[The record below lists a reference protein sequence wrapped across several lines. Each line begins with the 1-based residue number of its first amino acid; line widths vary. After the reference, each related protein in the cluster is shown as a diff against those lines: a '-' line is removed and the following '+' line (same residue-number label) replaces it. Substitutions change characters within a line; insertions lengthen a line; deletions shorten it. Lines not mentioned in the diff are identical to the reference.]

1 LDIDMKRIGIVTTGG
16 DAPGMNAAIRSA
28 VRTAIFYNIE
38 VIGIYDGFRGLYEKK
53 FEKLTSRSV
62 SGIINQGGTILK
74 TKRFYEFKKREIRE
88 KCFENLIE
96 AKIDGLIV
104 IGGDGSAKGAYLLYS
119 EFNFPV
125 VHVPASIDN
134 DIYGTDYTI
143 GFDTAVN
150 TAIDALD
157 KIRDTATSHERTFI
171 IEVMGRESGIL
182 ALEIGI
188 VCGAEIV
195 IIPEVEMNIDK
206 IVEEI
211 KEEGE
216 KGKKSCIIVLA
227 EGAGKAED
235 LTKILSEK
243 LPDREIRYT
252 VLGYIQRGGKPT
264 YLTRKLAT
272 IFGHRAVEIL
282 IEGKYGYMI
291 GIKGEEIVY
300 TPLSEVVNKTKSIK
314 VEYLNIVKKMA
325 I

>member
-1 LDIDMKRIGIVTTGG
+1 MKRIGIITTGG
-16 DAPGMNAAIRSA
+16 DAPGMNAVIRSA
-28 VRTAIFYNIE
+28 VRTAIFHNIE
-38 VIGIYDGFRGLYEKK
+38 VIGIYEGFKGLYEKK

-74 TKRFYEFKKREIRE
+74 TKRFYEFKNKEVRE
-88 KCFENLIE
+88 KCFKNLVESKIE
-96 AKIDGLIV
+96 GLVV
-104 IGGDGSAKGAYLLYS
+104 IGGDGSAKGAYLLHS

-134 DIYGTDYTI
+134 DIYGTDYTV

-150 TAIDALD
+150 TAIDAID

-171 IEVMGRESGIL
+171 IEVMGRECGIL

-195 IIPEVEMNIDK
+195 IIPEVEISIDK
-206 IVEEI
+206 IVEEL
-211 KEEGE
+211 KEEAK

-227 EGAGKAED
+227 EGAGKAEN
-235 LTKILSEK
+235 LAKILSEK
-243 LPDREIRYT
+243 FPDREIRYT

-291 GIKGEEIVY
+291 GIKGDEIVY
-300 TPLSEVVNKTKSIK
+300 VPLSEVTGKTKPIK
-314 VEYLNIVKKMA
+314 VEYLNIIEKMA

>member
-1 LDIDMKRIGIVTTGG
+1 MKKIGVITTGG
-16 DAPGMNAAIRSA
+16 DAPGMNCAIRSV
-28 VRTAIFYNIE
+28 VRTAIYYRIE
-38 VIGIYDGFRGLYEKK
+38 VIGIYEGFKGLYEKK
-53 FEKLTSRSV
+53 FEKINSRSV

-125 VHVPASIDN
+125 VHIPASIDN

-150 TAIDALD
+150 TAIDAID

-171 IEVMGRESGIL
+171 IEVMGRECGNL
-182 ALEIGI
+182 ALEVGI

-195 IIPEVEMNIDK
+195 IIPEVKFEIDK

-211 KEEGE
+211 KEEE
-216 KGKKSCIIVLA
+216 RKGKKSCIIILA
-227 EGAGKAED
+227 EGAGKAEN
-235 LTKILSEK
+235 LSKILSEK

-252 VLGYIQRGGKPT
+252 VLGYIQRGGRPT

-272 IFGHRAVEIL
+272 IFGNKAVEIL
-282 IEGKYGYMI
+282 INGKYGYMV
-291 GIKGEEIVY
+291 GIQGNEIVY
-300 TPLSEVVNKTKSIK
+300 ISLSEVVSKTKPVK
-314 VEYLNIVKKMA
+314 LEYLDIIQKMSV
-325 I
+325 

>member
-1 LDIDMKRIGIVTTGG
+1 MKKIAVVTTGG
-16 DAPGMNAAIRSA
+16 DAPGMNCAIRSV
-28 VRTAIFYNIE
+28 VRTAIYNKIE
-38 VIGIYDGFRGLYEKK
+38 VIGIYDGFKGLYEKK
-53 FEKLTSRSV
+53 FTPLNSRSV

-74 TKRFYEFKKREIRE
+74 TKRFYEFKNKEIRE
-88 KCFENLIE
+88 VCFKNLKEENIE
-96 AKIDGLIV
+96 GLVV

-125 VHVPASIDN
+125 VHIPASIDN

-150 TAIDALD
+150 TAIDAID

-171 IEVMGRESGIL
+171 IEVMGRNCGIL
-182 ALEIGI
+182 ALEVGI

-195 IIPEVEMNIDK
+195 VIPEVKFDIDK

-211 KEEGE
+211 KEEE
-216 KGKKSCIIVLA
+216 KKGKKSCIIVLA

-235 LTKILSEK
+235 FAKTLIEK
-243 LPDREIRYT
+243 LPEREIRYT
-252 VLGYIQRGGKPT
+252 VLGYIQRGGSPT

-272 IFGHRAVEIL
+272 IFGNRAVELL
-282 IEGKYGYMI
+282 IEGKYGYMV
-291 GIKGEEIVY
+291 GIKGEEIVHV
-300 TPLSEVVNKTKSIK
+300 PLSEVVGKTKSIRTD
-314 VEYLNIVKKMA
+314 YLNIVEKMA

>member
-1 LDIDMKRIGIVTTGG
+1 MKRVGIITTGG

-28 VRTAIFYNIE
+28 VRTAIYNNIE
-38 VIGIYDGFRGLYEKK
+38 VIGIYEGFRGLYEKK
-53 FEKLTSRSV
+53 FGQLTSRSV

-74 TKRFYEFKKREIRE
+74 TRRFYEFKNKEIRE
-88 KCFENLIE
+88 ICYKNLKE
-96 AKIDGLIV
+96 AKIEGLVV

-125 VHVPASIDN
+125 VHIPASIDN

-150 TAIDALD
+150 TAIDAID
-157 KIRDTATSHERTFI
+157 RIRDTATSHERTFI

-182 ALEIGI
+182 ALEVGI

-195 IIPEVEMNIDK
+195 IIPEVELNIDK
-206 IVEEI
+206 IVEEL
-211 KEEGE
+211 KEEE
-216 KGKKSCIIVLA
+216 KKGKKSCIIVLA
-227 EGAGKAED
+227 EGAEKAEK
-235 LTKILSEK
+235 LAKVLSEK
-243 LPDREIRYT
+243 FPEREIRYT

-282 IEGKYGYMI
+282 MEGKFGYMI

-300 TPLSEVVNKTKSIK
+300 IPLSEVTSKTKSIR
-314 VEYLNIVKKMA
+314 VEYLNLVEKMA

>member
-1 LDIDMKRIGIVTTGG
+1 MKKLGIITTGG
-16 DAPGMNAAIRSA
+16 DAPGMNAAIRSV
-28 VRTAIFYNIE
+28 VRTAIYNNIE
-38 VIGIYDGFRGLYEKK
+38 VFGIYEGFKGLFDKK

-74 TKRFYEFKKREIRE
+74 TKRFYEFKNKEVREICY
-88 KCFENLIE
+88 KNLKQKKIE
-96 AKIDGLIV
+96 GLII

-125 VHVPASIDN
+125 VHIPASIDN
-134 DIYGTDYTI
+134 DVYGTDYTI
-143 GFDTAVN
+143 GFDTAIN
-150 TAIDALD
+150 TAIDAID

-171 IEVMGRESGIL
+171 IEVMGRESGNL

-195 IIPEVEMNIDK
+195 IIPEIEFNIES
-206 IVEEI
+206 IVKEI
-211 KEEGE
+211 KEEE
-216 KGKKSCIIVLA
+216 KKGKKSCIIVLA

-235 LTKILSEK
+235 LAKILSKK
-243 LPDREIRYT
+243 LPEREIRYT

-272 IFGHRAVEIL
+272 IFGNKAVEL
-282 IEGKYGYMI
+282 LLKNKYGYMV
-291 GIKGEEIVY
+291 GIKGEEIVEV
-300 TPLSEVVNKTKSIK
+300 PLIDVVSKKKKPNIN
-314 VEYLNIVKKMA
+314 YLNIIKEMA

>member
-1 LDIDMKRIGIVTTGG
+1 MKRIGIVTTGG

-62 SGIINQGGTILK
+62 GGIINQGGTILK
-74 TKRFYEFKKREIRE
+74 TKRFYEFKNKEIRE
-88 KCFENLIE
+88 RCFENLKEEKIE
-96 AKIDGLIV
+96 GLVV
-104 IGGDGSAKGAYLLYS
+104 IGGDGSAKGVYLLYS

-125 VHVPASIDN
+125 VHIPASIDN

-150 TAIDALD
+150 TAIDAID

-171 IEVMGRESGIL
+171 IEVMGRECGNL
-182 ALEIGI
+182 ALEVGI

-195 IIPEVEMNIDK
+195 IIPEVKFEIDK

-211 KEEGE
+211 KEEE
-216 KGKKSCIIVLA
+216 RKGKKSCIIILA
-227 EGAGKAED
+227 EGAGKAEN
-235 LTKILSEK
+235 LSKILSEK
-243 LPDREIRYT
+243 LPEREIRYT
-252 VLGYIQRGGKPT
+252 VLGYIQRGGRPT

-272 IFGHRAVEIL
+272 IFGNKAVEIL
-282 IEGKYGYMI
+282 LNGKYGYMV
-291 GIKGEEIVY
+291 GIQGNEIVY
-300 TPLSEVVNKTKSIK
+300 IPLSEVVSKTKPVK
-314 VEYLNIVKKMA
+314 LEYLDIIQKMSV
-325 I
+325 

>member
-1 LDIDMKRIGIVTTGG
+1 MKKIGVITTGG
-16 DAPGMNAAIRSA
+16 DAPGMNCTIRSV
-28 VRTAIFYNIE
+28 VRTAIYNGIK
-38 VIGIYDGFRGLYEKK
+38 VIGIYEGFKGLYEKK
-53 FEKLTSRSV
+53 FEKLNSRSV

-74 TKRFYEFKKREIRE
+74 TKRFPEFKNKEIR
-88 KCFENLIE
+88 KDCFKNLVE
-96 AKIDGLIV
+96 AKIEGLVI

-125 VHVPASIDN
+125 VHIPASIDN
-134 DIYGTDYTI
+134 DVYGTDYTI

-150 TAIDALD
+150 TAIDAID

-171 IEVMGRESGIL
+171 IEVMGRESGNL
-182 ALEIGI
+182 ALEVGI

-195 IIPEVEMNIDK
+195 IIPEVKFEIDK

-211 KEEGE
+211 KEEE
-216 KGKKSCIIVLA
+216 KKGKKSCIIVLA

-235 LTKILSEK
+235 LAKILNEK

-252 VLGYIQRGGKPT
+252 VLGYIQRGGRPT

-272 IFGHRAVEIL
+272 IFGNKAVELL
-282 IEGKYGYMI
+282 IDGKYGCMV
-291 GIKGEEIVY
+291 GIRGEEVVY
-300 TPLSEVVNKTKSIK
+300 VSLLDVVSKIKTPQI
-314 VEYLNIVKKMA
+314 EYLDIIQKMS

>member
-1 LDIDMKRIGIVTTGG
+1 MKRIGVITTGG
-16 DAPGMNAAIRSA
+16 DAPGMNCAIRSV
-28 VRTAIFYNIE
+28 VRTAIYYEVE
-38 VIGIYDGFRGLYEKK
+38 VIGIHEGFKGLYEKR
-53 FEKLTSRSV
+53 FEKLNSRSV

-74 TKRFYEFKKREIRE
+74 TKRFYEFKNKEIRE
-88 KCFENLIE
+88 ECFKNLKEEKIE
-96 AKIDGLIV
+96 GLIV

-125 VHVPASIDN
+125 VHIPASIDN

-150 TAIDALD
+150 TAIDAID

-171 IEVMGRESGIL
+171 IEVMGRECGNL
-182 ALEIGI
+182 ALEVGL

-195 IIPEVEMNIDK
+195 IIPEVKFEIDK

-211 KEEGE
+211 KKEEK
-216 KGKKSCIIVLA
+216 KGKKSCIIILA
-227 EGAGKAED
+227 EGAGKAEN
-235 LTKILSEK
+235 LAKILKEK

-252 VLGYIQRGGKPT
+252 VLGYIQRGGRPT

-272 IFGHRAVEIL
+272 IFGNKAVEIL
-282 IEGKYGYMI
+282 MDGKYGYMV
-291 GIKGEEIVY
+291 GIQGNEIVY
-300 TPLSEVVNKTKSIK
+300 IPIFEVVSQTKPLK
-314 VEYLNIVKKMA
+314 LEYLDIIRKMS

>member
-1 LDIDMKRIGIVTTGG
+1 MKKIGVITTGG
-16 DAPGMNAAIRSA
+16 DAPGMNAAIRSV

-38 VIGIYDGFRGLYEKK
+38 VVGIVEGFKGLYEKK
-53 FEKLTSRSV
+53 FISLNSRSV

-74 TKRFYEFKKREIRE
+74 TKRFYEFKNKQVRETSYQNL
-88 KCFENLIE
+88 KNENIE
-96 AKIDGLIV
+96 GLVV
-104 IGGDGSAKGAYLLYS
+104 IGGNGSAVGAYLLYS

-125 VHVPASIDN
+125 VHIPASIDN
-134 DIYGTDYTI
+134 DVYGTDYTI

-150 TAIDALD
+150 TAIDAID

-171 IEVMGRESGIL
+171 IEVMGRDCGNL
-182 ALEIGI
+182 ALEVGI

-195 IIPEVEMNIDK
+195 IIPEIKFEIDK

-211 KEEGE
+211 KEEE
-216 KGKKSCIIVLA
+216 KKGKKSCIIVLA

-235 LTKILSEK
+235 LTKILKEK

-272 IFGHRAVEIL
+272 IFGSKAVELL
-282 IEGKYGYMI
+282 ISGQYGYMI
-291 GIKGEEIVY
+291 GLKGEEIIYV
-300 TPLSEVVNKTKSIK
+300 PLVEVVNNKKLPK
-314 VEYLNIVKKMA
+314 FEYLDIIQKMS